1 MSGTGGKA
9 AARGA
14 VRVSAVVGSAVL
26 GVALAVPFAV
36 AVGPAAS
43 AASAVA
49 PAAPAVSA
57 GGDAARGAGSAVPT
71 VLSTATLPDIPLADF
86 SNGLIRGSVD
96 TDRGV
101 DLGGIGSDLYPADRP
116 NEFWTITDR
125 GPNGQIKID
134 GKNRRTFP
142 VPGFDPAI
150 VRVRAAGSTL
160 KVLDALPITT
170 AHGRPVTGLSN
181 IDGFDETPY
190 TWDAQTPLPF
200 NANGLDTE
208 GLVRTRSGEF
218 WLVDEYSPSLLR
230 VSARGQVLAR
240 YIPAGLN
247 LTGTDYPVIASLPG
261 VLSARKTNRGF
272 EGITLAPDGRT
283 LYLAVQSPL
292 LLPDSATGDASRNT
306 RILRFD
312 TVSRKVT
319 GEYVYRFEDVAAF
332 DPSAAGDPT
341 AMKVSSLAA
350 VDDHTLL
357 VNERTDAVSRLYT
370 VDLRRA
376 TNILGSRWDRPATA
390 PSLESSADPA
400 KVGVTVLP
408 KRLAV
413 DLEGVAGMPDKIEGI
428 AIIDRRTIAVANDND
443 FGLGSFN
450 EAGQLV
456 DSGVQS
462 KILQLRLNRPLG

>member
-1 MSGTGGKA
+1 MSGTGGKT
-9 AARGA
+9 AARRA
-14 VRVSAVVGSAVL
+14 TRVSAVVGSAVM
-26 GVALAVPFAV
+26 GIALAVPFAV

-43 AASAVA
+43 AV
-49 PAAPAVSA
+49 APAVSA
-57 GGDAARGAGSAVPT
+57 GGDAARGAGPAGSAVPT

-101 DLGGIGSDLYPADRP
+101 DLGGIGSDLFPAGRP

-150 VRVRAAGSTL
+150 VRVRADGSTI

-181 IDGFDETPY
+181 INGFDETPY

-200 NANGLDTE
+200 NPNGLDTE
-208 GLVRTRSGEF
+208 GLIRTRSGEF

-240 YIPAGLN
+240 YIPAGVS
-247 LTGTDYPVIASLPG
+247 LTGADYPVVASLPG
-261 VLSARKTNRGF
+261 VLGGRKINRGF
-272 EGITLAPDGRT
+272 EGIALAPDGRT

-292 LLPDSATGDASRNT
+292 QLPDADTGNASRNV
-306 RILRFD
+306 RIFRFD
-312 TVSRKVT
+312 TASRKVT
-319 GEYVYRFEDVAAF
+319 GEYVYRFEDVATF
-332 DPSAAGDPT
+332 DPDADGDPSE
-341 AMKVSSLAA
+341 MKISSLAA
-350 VDDHTLL
+350 VDGNTLL
-357 VNERTDAVSRLYT
+357 VNERTDAVSRLYS

-376 TNILGSRWDRPATA
+376 TNILGSRWDRTATA
-390 PSLESSADPA
+390 PSLESLADPA
-400 KVGVTVLP
+400 TAGVTVLP

-428 AIIDRRTIAVANDND
+428 AIVDRRTIAVANDND
-443 FGLGSFN
+443 FGLGSFS

-456 DSGVQS
+456 DSGVES

>member
-1 MSGTGGKA
+1 MSGTGGKT
-9 AARGA
+9 AARRA
-14 VRVSAVVGSAVL
+14 TRVSAVVGSAVV
-26 GVALAVPFAV
+26 GIALAVPFAV

-43 AASAVA
+43 AA
-49 PAAPAVSA
+49 APAVAA

-71 VLSTATLPDIPLADF
+71 LLSTATLPDNPLADF

-101 DLGGIGSDLYPADRP
+101 DLGGIGSDLFPAGRP
-116 NEFWTITDR
+116 TEFWTITDR

-150 VRVRAAGSTL
+150 LRVRADGSTI

-181 IDGFDETPY
+181 INGFDETPY

-200 NANGLDTE
+200 NPNGLDTE
-208 GLVRTRSGEF
+208 GLIRTRSGEF

-240 YIPAGLN
+240 YIPAGVS
-247 LTGTDYPVIASLPG
+247 LTGADYPVVASLPG
-261 VLSARKTNRGF
+261 VLGARKINRGF
-272 EGITLAPDGRT
+272 EGIALAPDGRT

-292 LLPDSATGDASRNT
+292 QLPDADTGNASRNV
-306 RILRFD
+306 RIFRFD
-312 TVSRKVT
+312 TASRKVT
-319 GEYVYRFEDVAAF
+319 GEYVYRFEDVATF
-332 DPSAAGDPT
+332 DPDADGDPSE
-341 AMKVSSLAA
+341 MKISSLAA
-350 VDDHTLL
+350 VDGNTLL
-357 VNERTDAVSRLYT
+357 VNERTDAVSRLYS
-370 VDLRRA
+370 VDLRGA
-376 TNILGSRWDRPATA
+376 TNILGSRWDRTATA
-390 PSLESSADPA
+390 PSLESLADPA
-400 KVGVTVLP
+400 TTGVTVLP

-428 AIIDRRTIAVANDND
+428 AIVDRRTIAVANDND

-456 DSGVQS
+456 DSGVES